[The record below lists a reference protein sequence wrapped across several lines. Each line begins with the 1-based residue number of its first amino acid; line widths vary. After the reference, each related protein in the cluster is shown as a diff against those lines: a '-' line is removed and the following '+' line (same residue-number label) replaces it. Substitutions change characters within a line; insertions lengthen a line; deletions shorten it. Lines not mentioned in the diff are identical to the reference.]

1 MKGIF
6 TTPDAPGDSELMA
19 WIEANRDHRGD
30 ECLIWP
36 FSTAR
41 SGYGSF
47 TRNGKCFYVHRYM
60 CEYANGPAPSARPF
74 AAHSCGRG
82 QFGCVNPRHLI
93 WKTNS
98 QNQLDRHGH
107 GATFSNVLTP
117 IQVDE
122 IIQTKDTISA
132 RAAAAQFNVSE
143 TTVRQI
149 RAGKTWG
156 SKKRYRYFSPEERAS
171 IAAKLRTSSISKLA
185 KEFGCGRTIIT
196 RMRRAATLN
205 QGE

>member
-60 CEYANGPAPSARPF
+60 CEYANGPAPSAMALRCPLMRTRSIRVRKSAPFDMEDQFTEPARPSRARRHILQRADAYPSRRNHSDERHHFSTGGRRAVQCVRNDRSADTSRQDLGQQKALPIFF
-74 AAHSCGRG
+74 AR
-82 QFGCVNPRHLI
+82 
-93 WKTNS
+93 
-98 QNQLDRHGH
+98 
-107 GATFSNVLTP
+107 
-117 IQVDE
+117 
-122 IIQTKDTISA
+122 
-132 RAAAAQFNVSE
+132 
-143 TTVRQI
+143 
-149 RAGKTWG
+149 
-156 SKKRYRYFSPEERAS
+156 RAS
-171 IAAKLRTSSISKLA
+171 LDCCQA
-185 KEFGCGRTIIT
+185 
-196 RMRRAATLN
+196 
-205 QGE
+205 